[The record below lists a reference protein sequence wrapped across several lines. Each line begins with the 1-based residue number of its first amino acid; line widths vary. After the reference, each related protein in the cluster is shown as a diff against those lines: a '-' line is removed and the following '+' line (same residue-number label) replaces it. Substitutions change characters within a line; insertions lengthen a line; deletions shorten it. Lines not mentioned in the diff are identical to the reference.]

1 MLCLIGKTA
10 SGKNLT
16 RDQLVEKYHFSPI
29 ITYTTRPMRKDEKQD
44 TTYHFIST
52 DEFLE
57 KINRGFFA
65 EWKDYVTTD
74 GLFYYGT
81 ALEDCENADDNS
93 VIILT
98 PDGIRDLKRKGIDV
112 ITIYLYSNLSTISR
126 RLTFRGD
133 KEAEIDRRVK
143 ADLQDFHDTEMLAD
157 RIVYNN
163 LSDEIDDVVESVDYW
178 YKRILKERQ
187 NEK

>member
-1 MLCLIGKTA
+1 MK
-10 SGKNLT
+10 
-16 RDQLVEKYHFSPI
+16 
-29 ITYTTRPMRKDEKQD
+29 
-44 TTYHFIST
+44 
-52 DEFLE
+52 
-57 KINRGFFA
+57 
-65 EWKDYVTTD
+65 
-74 GLFYYGT
+74 
-81 ALEDCENADDNS
+81 
-93 VIILT
+93 ILT

>member
-1 MLCLIGKTA
+1 MLGLMGKTA
-10 SGKNLT
+10 SGKNFVI
-16 RDQLVEKYHFSPI
+16 DKLVKDYDYKNIVRFS
-29 ITYTTRPMRKDEKQD
+29 TRPPRKGEVQD
-44 TTYHFIST
+44 VTYHFIST

-57 KINRGFFA
+57 KINSGFFA
-65 EWKDYVTTD
+65 EWKDYVTAD

-98 PDGIRDLKRKGIDV
+98 PDGIRDLKRKGINV

-126 RLTFRGD
+126 RLAFRGD
-133 KEAEIDRRVK
+133 KQAEIDRRVK
-143 ADLQDFHDTEMLAD
+143 ADLQDFHNAEVLAD

-163 LSDEIDDVVESVDYW
+163 LSDEIDDVVSSVDYW
-178 YKRILKERQ
+178 YRKILKERQ